1 MFALYLNFFFLAFM
15 FITSSTVQSETIDR
29 IVARVNKNIIT
40 LSELREAS
48 APYLAAA
55 RTQLSGSEKEKE
67 KKLKGLEKDILEK
80 MIEEKLIID
89 KGKTIGI
96 TISEKEVDQAIDEV
110 KQRHSL
116 NDIQFQQ
123 LLEQQDTSLE
133 DYKEKIKDQILI
145 SRILNYEVQSKINF
159 NPAEAKEYYERH
171 KEELYLPEDIK
182 ARQILIQ
189 CPPNADPSE
198 RKRAEAEAEY
208 VHKALLNGADFAQL
222 ARKHSQD
229 PSADKGGDIG
239 YIKKGELLPALEKVL
254 FQLKERGSSPV
265 IETRRGFHI
274 LKVEEKRAKRLRPF
288 TEVKDIILD
297 KLYKEKLAARH
308 QQWMNEI
315 KKDAFIE
322 IRY

>member
-1 MFALYLNFFFLAFM
+1 
-15 FITSSTVQSETIDR
+15 
-29 IVARVNKNIIT
+29 
-40 LSELREAS
+40 
-48 APYLAAA
+48 
-55 RTQLSGSEKEKE
+55 
-67 KKLKGLEKDILEK
+67 
-80 MIEEKLIID
+80 
-89 KGKTIGI
+89 
-96 TISEKEVDQAIDEV
+96 
-110 KQRHSL
+110 
-116 NDIQFQQ
+116 
-123 LLEQQDTSLE
+123 
-133 DYKEKIKDQILI
+133 
-145 SRILNYEVQSKINF
+145 
-159 NPAEAKEYYERH
+159 
-171 KEELYLPEDIK
+171 
-182 ARQILIQ
+182 
-189 CPPNADPSE
+189 
-198 RKRAEAEAEY
+198 
-208 VHKALLNGADFAQL
+208 LNGADFAQL

-288 TEVKDIILD
+288 TEVNDIILD